1 MKLIKNSNLAITTY
15 CKYTIIMV
23 FPLLVLACSIAS
35 AQEHTVFFRED
46 FNDLKQW
53 EPLYFKKISK
63 HTEYSVERNGTEH
76 YLKAESRASASGII
90 SRKEINVFN
99 SPRMKWR
106 WKVSNVYHKGNALKK
121 EGDDYPIRVYVIF
134 QYDPGRASLVKR
146 VKYGIAKQ
154 MNGEY
159 PPHSSLNYIWAN
171 REHRDD
177 LLTNTYAED
186 AKMIPL
192 QKGNRKA
199 GMWIEEEVNV
209 HDDYRRAFHE
219 DPPATARLAI
229 MNDSDNTGESAVSY
243 IDYIEVYR

>member
-1 MKLIKNSNLAITTY
+1 MITY
-15 CKYTIIMV
+15 CKYTITMIC
-23 FPLLVLACSIAS
+23 PLLVLACCIAS

-90 SRKEINVFN
+90 SRKEFNVFEC
-99 SPRMKWR
+99 PRMRWR
-106 WKVSNVYHKGNALKK
+106 WKVSNVYQKGNAFMKQ
-121 EGDDYPIRVYVIF
+121 GDDYPGRVYIIF
-134 QYDPGRASLVKR
+134 QYDPEKASFPKR
-146 VKYGIAKQ
+146 VKYGIAKK

-171 REHRDD
+171 REQGIDI
-177 LLTNTYAED
+177 LTNAYAED
-186 AKMIPL
+186 AKMIIL
-192 QKGNRKA
+192 QKGNDMA
-199 GMWIEEEVNV
+199 GVWIEEDVNV
-209 HDDYRRAFHE
+209 LEDYRRAFHE

-243 IDYIEVYR
+243 IDYLEVYR

>member
-1 MKLIKNSNLAITTY
+1 LKLIRNWKLINVTY
-15 CKYTIIMV
+15 CKYSITIV
-23 FPLLVLACSIAS
+23 CLLLILACCIAS
-35 AQEHTVFFRED
+35 AQETIVLFRDD

-53 EPLYFKKISK
+53 EPLYFKKIQE
-63 HTEYSVERNGTEH
+63 HTKYSIEKNGNEQ

-90 SRKEINVFN
+90 SRKEINVFEC
-99 SPRMKWR
+99 PRMKWR
-106 WKVSNVYHKGNALKK
+106 WKVSNVYRKGNALKK

-134 QYDPGRASLVKR
+134 QYEPEKASLVKR
-146 VKYGIAKQ
+146 VKYGIVKQ

-186 AKMIPL
+186 AIMIPL
-192 QKGNRKA
+192 QKGNEKA
-199 GMWIEEEVNV
+199 GMWIEEDVNV
-209 HDDYRRAFHE
+209 LDDYRRAFDE
-219 DPPATARLAI
+219 DPPAVARLAV
-229 MNDSDNTGESAVSY
+229 MSDSDNTGEQAISY